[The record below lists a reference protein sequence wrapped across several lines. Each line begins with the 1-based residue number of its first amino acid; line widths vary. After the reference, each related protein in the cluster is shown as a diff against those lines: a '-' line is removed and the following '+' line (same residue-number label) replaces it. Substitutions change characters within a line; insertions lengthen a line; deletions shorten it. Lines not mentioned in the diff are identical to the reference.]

1 MLHRIWL
8 VVLVF
13 VSPSVFSFDHT
24 HERFAA
30 VLSAHVRWAEEG
42 KSSSVDYAALRADH
56 ASLDTY
62 LAELS
67 AVLPQAYERWTR
79 AQQLA
84 FLINAYNGFTLKL
97 IIEHYPVASI
107 RDIGGVW
114 QSPWKR
120 RFFRLLDQSMHLD
133 QLEHEL
139 IRAPGVFDEPRIHFA
154 VNCASV
160 GCPALRP
167 EPFAAGR
174 LEQQLEDSTRG
185 FLEDRSR
192 NRFSDGQLEIS
203 SIFKWYREDFEQGW
217 RGAGSLSAFLA
228 LYAGALGL
236 NAETRDALDRGEV
249 PLSFLDYN
257 WKLNGL

>member
-8 VVLVF
+8 VALVF
-13 VSPSVFSFDHT
+13 VSLPVLSFDHS
-24 HERFAA
+24 HERFRA
-30 VLSAHVRWAEEG
+30 VLSAHVTWMEEG
-42 KSSSVDYAALRADH
+42 KSSTVDYAALQADH
-56 ASLDTY
+56 ASLDAY

-67 AVLPQAYERWTR
+67 DVLPQAYDKWTR

-97 IIEHYPVASI
+97 IIDHYPVASI
-107 RDIGGVW
+107 RDIGSVLR
-114 QSPWKR
+114 SPWKR
-120 RFFRLLDQSMHLD
+120 RFFRLLGQSMHLD

-139 IRAPGVFDEPRIHFA
+139 IRSPGAFDEPRIHFA

-167 EPFAAGR
+167 EPFVAGR

-192 NRFSDGQLEIS
+192 NRLADGQLEIS

-228 LYAGALGL
+228 LYAGALEL
-236 NAETRDALDRGEV
+236 NTDTREALSRGAV
-249 PLSFLDYN
+249 ALKFLDYN
-257 WKLNGL
+257 WELNGR